1 MNVLYE
7 LFCMGAAPTISESD
21 IKNAN
26 FQQLLSKTMPSA
38 KQIIN
43 DDHLKQSV
51 TQRMKTV
58 VGSKSH
64 SPSNTIRTVA
74 SMFEAASAAAEFD
87 RERCMLEWLQTCV
100 TSAVEM
106 AFAEA
111 NGTVP
116 TMKAQKEPDPEE
128 PFVVEERGLRYDRIG
143 ASDDEYVPSDD
154 DDAIVPAKTKPARK
168 NNKGGRKKKT
178 DEEDQLVPEEA
189 KGADAYISP
198 GAGSKAVVKYFA
210 QQQGGPSTIMTNG
223 YYARSYFFPSK
234 QSFNSFIS
242 VLNSAKSTID
252 VCVFAMT
259 DDDVADALIDA
270 KKRNVKIRIITDNQ
284 QAAGKGAD
292 AERLQADHGIPYKT
306 DNTTGYMHN
315 KFAIVDS
322 ATLING
328 SFNWSKGA
336 RFKNREN
343 IIITNIPECIK
354 EFQKQFES
362 LWEEF

>member
-7 LFCMGAAPTISESD
+7 LFCMGTAPSISESE

-51 TQRMKTV
+51 TARMKTV
-58 VGSKSH
+58 VGAKSH
-64 SPSNTIRTVA
+64 SASNTIRTVA
-74 SMFEAASAAAEFD
+74 SMFDAASQACEFD

-100 TSAVEM
+100 TTAVEM
-106 AFAEA
+106 ALAEA
-111 NGTVP
+111 NGETIKP
-116 TMKAQKEPDPEE
+116 QKQPDPEE

-143 ASDDEYVPSDD
+143 ASDDEYVPSGEE
-154 DDAIVPAKTKPARK
+154 DAVVPAAPSKKK
-168 NNKGGRKKKT
+168 QNGRKKKKKE
-178 DEEDQLVPEEA
+178 EEDQLVPEEA
-189 KGADAYISP
+189 KGASAFISR
-198 GAGSKAVVKYFA
+198 GAGSKAVVKYFT
-210 QQQGGPSTIMTNG
+210 QQQGGPSSILSDG

-234 QSFNSFIS
+234 DSFNSFIS
-242 VLNSAKSTID
+242 VLNSAKKTID

-270 KKRNVKIRIITDNQ
+270 KNRNVTIRIINDNQ

-292 AERLQADHGIPYKT
+292 AVRLQADHGIPYKT

-315 KFAIVDS
+315 KFAIVDG

-354 EFQKQFES
+354 EFQKQFDS
-362 LWEEF
+362 LWAEF

>member
-7 LFCMGAAPTISESD
+7 LFCMGSAPSISERE
-21 IKNAN
+21 IKGAN

-38 KQIIN
+38 KHIIN
-43 DDHLKQSV
+43 DDELKQV
-51 TQRMKTV
+51 ATARMKSV
-58 VGSKSH
+58 VGGKSH
-64 SPSNTIRTVA
+64 SASNTLRTVA
-74 SMFEAASAAAEFD
+74 SMFEAASSAAEFD

-100 TSAVEM
+100 TTAVEM

-111 NGTVP
+111 DGKPIKPTTGT
-116 TMKAQKEPDPEE
+116 KQPDPEE
-128 PFVVEERGLRYDRIG
+128 SFVVEERGLTYDKIG
-143 ASDDEYVPSDD
+143 ASDDDYVPSDE
-154 DDAIVPAKTKPARK
+154 DAIVPAAPSKKKK
-168 NNKGGRKKKT
+168 NNNRRRRKE
-178 DEEDQLVPEEA
+178 EEDQLVPEEA
-189 KGADAYISP
+189 KGADAFIPP
-198 GAGSKAVVKYFA
+198 GAGSKAVVKYFT
-210 QQQGGPSTIMTNG
+210 QQQGGPSTILSNG

-234 QSFNSFIS
+234 ESFNSFIS

-259 DDDVADALIDA
+259 DDDVADALIAA
-270 KKRNVKIRIITDNQ
+270 KKRNVKVRIITDNQ

-292 AERLQADHGIPYKT
+292 AERLQTDHGIPYKT

-315 KFAIVDS
+315 KFALVDS

-354 EFQKQFES
+354 EFQRQFDS
-362 LWEEF
+362 LWAEF

>member
-7 LFCMGAAPTISESD
+7 LFCMGSAPSISESD
-21 IKNAN
+21 IKGAN
-26 FQQLLSKTMPSA
+26 FQQFLSKTMPSA
-38 KQIIN
+38 KQII
-43 DDHLKQSV
+43 DDDYMKQAATARLKS
-51 TQRMKTV
+51 V

-64 SPSNTIRTVA
+64 SPSNTLRTVA
-74 SMFEAASAAAEFD
+74 SMFDAASAACEFQ

-100 TSAVEM
+100 TTAVEM

-111 NGTVP
+111 NGTAVKP
-116 TMKAQKEPDPEE
+116 SKGPDPEE
-128 PFVVEERGLRYDRIG
+128 EFVQQEPKSRYYRIG
-143 ASDDEYVPSDD
+143 DSDDDFVPSDE
-154 DDAIVPAKTKPARK
+154 DAIVPAAP
-168 NNKGGRKKKT
+168 KKKPNRRKRKE
-178 DEEDQLVPEEA
+178 EEDQLVPDEA
-189 KGADAYISP
+189 KGASSVISA
-198 GAGSKAVVKYFA
+198 GAGSKAVVKYFT
-210 QQQGGPSTIMTNG
+210 QQQGGPSAAMGNG

-234 QSFNSFIS
+234 ESFNSFIS

-292 AERLQADHGIPYKT
+292 AARLQADHGIPYKT

-354 EFQKQFES
+354 EFQKQFEK
-362 LWEEF
+362 LWAEF